1 MILTVLLY
9 LTDLLRHTLGV
20 PRKGREEGDRVGGV
34 GKLVRVRTVVVI
46 GSLLYVHNRVS
57 YLPGRCGW
65 ICDVFNKLG

>member
-46 GSLLYVHNRVS
+46 G
-57 YLPGRCGW
+57 
-65 ICDVFNKLG
+65 K